1 MAFFVFAKVSN
12 SQLSSTEK
20 DFEIMKSCSSFS
32 LYYIKEI
39 DSMLPCVCSVID
51 RRGRQNVVSKN
62 ISDFDGVL
70 RQQHAVLFLALM
82 NEQTGRKSCKNAL

>member
-20 DFEIMKSCSSFS
+20 DFEIMKSCSGFS
-32 LYYIKEI
+32 LYIKEI

-62 ISDFDGVL
+62 ISGFDGVL

>member
-1 MAFFVFAKVSN
+1 MAFFVAKVSN
-12 SQLSSTEK
+12 GRLSSTER
-20 DFEIMKSCSSFS
+20 DFEIIKSCSSFS

-62 ISDFDGVL
+62 ISDFDGLL
-70 RQQHAVLFLALM
+70 RQQRTVLFLALV
-82 NEQTGRKSCKNAL
+82 NEL